1 MRVAAWLL
9 LAVPGAWSEC
19 AQSFGRLRG
28 GSADPQQLINGAG
41 EFLGSSATAV
51 AGSAPSSATLSVVAS
66 VGGKSRSSKLLN
78 AVFGTRFATALQ
90 LGPQDPASA
99 GAWLAS
105 SPSMP
110 GCLVL
115 ETRPLAQVGKERSAA
130 DSCKLTTFC
139 LSLADALIMHSPCV
153 KPTAALVKETYERV
167 FSHHLA
173 AMLSGGDG
181 RTMLVH
187 VRDPDDSLPEAAV
200 RAACKDAWSA
210 ATAATEFKGKAF
222 SDLFELVLITV
233 PAESDDAEG
242 FEAGVE
248 ALRST
253 LSGVGGRLGKASGF
267 ADVAKKAW
275 EASGAIIDQQP
286 SEAWLTERYLAGR
299 SYEAAFAQAQ
309 VRPPAPPPPPPPAP
323 APAPARP
330 RLRPPPSSGGTA
342 ARSWCC
348 SGGRSKSPRAWS

>member
-1 MRVAAWLL
+1 
-9 LAVPGAWSEC
+9 
-19 AQSFGRLRG
+19 
-28 GSADPQQLINGAG
+28 
-41 EFLGSSATAV
+41 
-51 AGSAPSSATLSVVAS
+51 
-66 VGGKSRSSKLLN
+66 
-78 AVFGTRFATALQ
+78 
-90 LGPQDPASA
+90 
-99 GAWLAS
+99 
-105 SPSMP
+105 
-110 GCLVL
+110 
-115 ETRPLAQVGKERSAA
+115 
-130 DSCKLTTFC
+130 
-139 LSLADALIMHSPCV
+139 
-153 KPTAALVKETYERV
+153 
-167 FSHHLA
+167 
-173 AMLSGGDG
+173 MLSGGDG

-309 VRPPAPPPPPPPAP
+309 VRPPPPPPP
-323 APAPARP
+323 PAPARP
-330 RLRPPPSSGGTA
+330 RLRPPPNSGGTS